1 MNISKTNRGFTLIE
15 VLIAGAIL
23 VLAGVS
29 AILLER
35 QAINSSAFNKHK
47 LQALGLAQE
56 GINGTRAKFY
66 SNLLDDR
73 QGDDLWIGLGG
84 ANPNPDP
91 ANPTVYKLENGQLM
105 AAPNGETFT
114 QNNITFTRKIYIE
127 KPAVPPVP

>member
-1 MNISKTNRGFTLIE
+1 MNLKKESRGFTLIE

-47 LQALGLAQE
+47 LQAVGLAQE

-66 SNLLDDR
+66 SNLATVPILT
-73 QGDDLWIGLGG
+73 GDELWNGLGG
-84 ANPNPDP
+84 TTPGVSSYRLNKKADDS
-91 ANPTVYKLENGQLM
+91 LELV
-105 AAPNGETFT
+105 PGEDTFN

-127 KPAVPPVP
+127 K